1 MQCSINFKEI
11 PSGTGKMLYIVTG
24 VASERPYETGSY
36 LHLADDEDHLFN
48 QLLSEFINDYAI
60 DIDDEEEVNELTMTF
75 NDIWGNELLV
85 FEVGNIVE

>member
-24 VASERPYETGSY
+24 VAERPYETGSY

-48 QLLSEFINDYAI
+48 QLLSEFINDYVI

>member
-1 MQCSINFKEI
+1 M
-11 PSGTGKMLYIVTG
+11 
-24 VASERPYETGSY
+24 
-36 LHLADDEDHLFN
+36 
-48 QLLSEFINDYAI
+48 INDYAI